1 MHSADRKLFTYI
13 AILITFA
20 MVLVYSM
27 SEFVVLLDRTS
38 DLHFFLREVIYG
50 SVAILVI
57 WSLAQLDPDKW
68 IKPLG
73 FALFFGSA
81 LLMIAMPFLPES
93 LVHAVGGA
101 KRWIRIA
108 GFSLAPVEFFKI
120 GFVWFLA
127 WSFSRKIEH
136 KPGSKLKD
144 EAMAFLPYAVMFLI
158 VMFMIAF
165 IQNDLGQVMVLG
177 MTMIV
182 MLTFAGSSM
191 RFFFTMFLGIIA
203 AGILFIVSKT
213 HRIERVKSWWAIA
226 QDSVLSI
233 FPTEIAQKLRVP
245 IDVVPYQIG
254 HSLNAIHHGGIF
266 GVGLADGGF
275 KLGFLSDVHT
285 DFILAGAAEEFGFV
299 GVFVIVTIFML
310 IILRIFKIAN
320 RSEDKTLSLF
330 ALGIGLILSFSFL
343 LNSYGISG
351 ITPVKGIAVPFL
363 SYGGSSMLAS
373 AIGIGMVLMISK
385 KVDLSSNAHVEFKQK
400 RKSGTSENISEEY
413 Q

>member
-1 MHSADRKLFTYI
+1 MTHSADRRLFTYVS
-13 AILITFA
+13 ILITTAIIF
-20 MVLVYSM
+20 VYSM
-27 SEFVVLLDRTS
+27 SEYVVLLDKVR
-38 DLHFFLREVIYG
+38 DLHFFTRELFYG
-50 SVAILVI
+50 LSAIFI
-57 WSLAQLDPDKW
+57 MWTLAQLDPDKW

-73 FALFFGSA
+73 FTLFFGST
-81 LLMIAMPFLPES
+81 LVMIAMPFLPDS

-101 KRWIRIA
+101 KRWIKVF

-136 KPGSKLKD
+136 KPGSRLKD
-144 EAMAFLPYAVMFLI
+144 EAMAFLPYGVMFLV

-191 RFFFTMFLGIIA
+191 RFFFTMFVAIVIA
-203 AGILFIVSKT
+203 GVLFIISKS

-226 QDSVLSI
+226 QDSVLSL
-233 FPTEIAQKLRVP
+233 FPQHIAQKLRVP

-254 HSLNAIHHGGIF
+254 HSLNAIHHGGVF
-266 GVGLADGGF
+266 GTGLANGGF

-285 DFILAGAAEEFGFV
+285 DFILAGIAEEAGYV
-299 GVFVIVTIFML
+299 GVFAIVVLFL
-310 IILRIFKIAN
+310 FILQRIFKIAN
-320 RSEDKTLSLF
+320 RTPNKTFSLF
-330 ALGIGLILSFSFL
+330 TLGIGLILGFSFL

-351 ITPVKGIAVPFL
+351 ITPIKGIAVPFL

-385 KVDLSSNAHVEFKQK
+385 KAKLS
-400 RKSGTSENISEEY
+400 
-413 Q
+413 

>member
-1 MHSADRKLFTYI
+1 MQAGADRLLFSYI
-13 AILITFA
+13 VILITLSIIF
-20 MVLVYSM
+20 VYSM
-27 SEFVVLLDRTS
+27 SEFVVLLRGVS
-38 DLHFFLREVIYG
+38 DLYYFARSLLFG
-50 SVAILVI
+50 SVSIFVM
-57 WSLAQLDPDKW
+57 WFLARLDPNRW

-73 FALFFGSA
+73 FGLFFGSA
-81 LLMIAMPFLPES
+81 ALMVAMPFMPES

-136 KPGSKLKD
+136 KPQRGLKE
-144 EAMAFLPYAVMFLI
+144 EAKAFLPYAVMFLV

-177 MTMIV
+177 VTMII

-191 RFFFTMFLGIIA
+191 RFFFVMLFGIIA
-203 AGILFIVSKT
+203 SGVLFIVSKS
-213 HRIERVKSWWAIA
+213 HRIERVKSWWSIA
-226 QDSVLSI
+226 QENLLSLLSEDLAAK
-233 FPTEIAQKLRVP
+233 FRVP
-245 IDVVPYQIG
+245 IDTVPYQMG
-254 HSLNAIHHGGIF
+254 HSLNAIHHGGFI
-266 GVGLADGGF
+266 GVGLGDGGF

-285 DFILAGAAEEFGFV
+285 DFILAGMVEELGFV
-299 GVFVIVTIFML
+299 GIFFVAMLFLL

-320 RSEDKTLSLF
+320 RCKDKTLSLF
-330 ALGIGLILSFSFL
+330 LLGIGLILAFSFL

-351 ITPVKGIAVPFL
+351 LTPIKGIAVPFL

-373 AIGIGMVLMISK
+373 AIGVGMVLMISK
-385 KVDLSSNAHVEFKQK
+385 KVQL
-400 RKSGTSENISEEY
+400 
-413 Q
+413 

>member
-1 MHSADRKLFTYI
+1 MSADRKLFTYV
-13 AILITFA
+13 AILITLSII
-20 MVLVYSM
+20 LVYSM
-27 SEFVVLLDRTS
+27 SEFVVLLDKVR
-38 DLHFFLREVIYG
+38 DLHFFLRQLFYG
-50 SVAILVI
+50 TLAILI
-57 WSLAQLDPDKW
+57 MWLLATRDPDKW

-73 FALFFGSA
+73 FTLFLGSA
-81 LLMIAMPFLPES
+81 LVMIAMPFLPDS

-101 KRWIRIA
+101 KRWIRIF
-108 GFSLAPVEFFKI
+108 GFSLAPVEFFKV

-136 KPGSKLKD
+136 KPGSQLKD
-144 EAMAFLPYAVMFLI
+144 EAIAFLPYAVMFLG

-191 RFFFTMFLGIIA
+191 RFFFTMFMGIVV
-203 AGILFIVSKT
+203 AGILFIISKD

-226 QDSVLSI
+226 QDSVLSV
-233 FPTEIAQKLRVP
+233 FPDQIAQKLRVP

-266 GVGLADGGF
+266 GTGLADGGF

-285 DFILAGAAEEFGFV
+285 DFILSGATEEFGFI
-299 GVFVIVTIFML
+299 GLFLIVML
-310 IILRIFKIAN
+310 FILVILRIFKIAN
-320 RSEDKTLSLF
+320 RSKDKTLSLF
-330 ALGIGLILSFSFL
+330 ALGIGLLLAFSFL

-351 ITPVKGIAVPFL
+351 ITPIKGIAVPFL
-363 SYGGSSMLAS
+363 SYGGSSLLAS
-373 AIGIGMVLMISK
+373 AVGIGMVLMISK
-385 KVDLSSNAHVEFKQK
+385 KVDL
-400 RKSGTSENISEEY
+400 T
-413 Q
+413 

>member
-1 MHSADRKLFTYI
+1 MNYSADRRLFTLV
-13 AILITFA
+13 ATLITIA

-27 SEFVVLLDRTS
+27 SEFVVLLDKTT
-38 DLHFFLREVIYG
+38 DLHFFLREVFYG
-50 SVAILVI
+50 TVSIFI
-57 WSLAQLDPDKW
+57 MWSLAQLSPDKW

-73 FALFFGSA
+73 FGIFIIST
-81 LLMIAMPFLPES
+81 LLMIAMPFLPET

-101 KRWIRIA
+101 KRWIRIG
-108 GFSLAPVEFFKI
+108 GFSLAPVEFFKV

-127 WSFSRKIEH
+127 WSFSRRIKH
-136 KPGSKLKD
+136 KPGSKLKE
-144 EAMAFLPYAVMFLI
+144 EAIAFMPYAVMFLF

-191 RFFFTMFLGIIA
+191 RFFFTMFLLIIT
-203 AGILFIVSKT
+203 AGILFIISKD
-213 HRIERVKSWWAIA
+213 HRIQRVKSWWAIA
-226 QDSVLSI
+226 QDSVLSF
-233 FPTEIAQKLRVP
+233 FPDAMAQKLRVP

-254 HSLNAIHHGGIF
+254 HSLNAIHHGGVF

-285 DFILAGAAEEFGFV
+285 DFILAGTAEEFGLL
-299 GVFVIVTIFML
+299 GIIIVVSLFIL
-310 IILRIFKIAN
+310 IIHRIFKIAN
-320 RSEDKTLSLF
+320 RVHNKTLSLF
-330 ALGIGLILSFSFL
+330 TLGIGLVLSFSFL

-351 ITPVKGIAVPFL
+351 ITPIKGIAVPFL

-373 AIGIGMVLMISK
+373 AVGIGMVLMVSK
-385 KVDLSSNAHVEFKQK
+385 KVDL
-400 RKSGTSENISEEY
+400 R
-413 Q
+413 

>member
-1 MHSADRKLFTYI
+1 MSQSADRKLFTLI
-13 AILITFA
+13 AILITLA
-20 MVLVYSM
+20 IILVYSM
-27 SEFVVLLDRTS
+27 SEFVVLLDKTT
-38 DLHFFLREVIYG
+38 DLYFFFRELG
-50 SVAILVI
+50 FGAVAIFI
-57 WSLAQLDPDKW
+57 MWFLAQLNPDRW
-68 IKPLG
+68 IKYLG

-81 LLMIAMPFLPES
+81 AVMIAMPFLPES

-108 GFSLAPVEFFKI
+108 GFSIAPVEFFKV

-136 KPGSKLKD
+136 KPGSRLKD
-144 EAMAFLPYAVMFLI
+144 EAMAFLPYGVMFLI

-191 RFFFTMFLGIIA
+191 RFFFTMFLGIIT
-203 AGILFIVSKT
+203 AGVLFIISKT

-233 FPTEIAQKLRVP
+233 FPADIAQKLRVP

-254 HSLNAIHHGGIF
+254 HSLNAIHHGGLF

-285 DFILAGAAEEFGFV
+285 DFILAGTAEEFGFF
-299 GVFVIVTIFML
+299 GIVTIVFLFML

-320 RSEDKTLSLF
+320 RSEDKTFSLF
-330 ALGIGLILSFSFL
+330 TLGIGLILSFSFL

-351 ITPVKGIAVPFL
+351 ITPIKGIAVPFL

-385 KVDLSSNAHVEFKQK
+385 KVKL
-400 RKSGTSENISEEY
+400 
-413 Q
+413 

>member
-1 MHSADRKLFTYI
+1 MSADRKLFTYV
-13 AILITFA
+13 AILITLSII
-20 MVLVYSM
+20 LVYSM
-27 SEFVVLLDRTS
+27 SEFVVLLDKVR
-38 DLHFFLREVIYG
+38 DLHFFLRQLFYG
-50 SVAILVI
+50 TLAILI
-57 WSLAQLDPDKW
+57 MWLLATRDPDKW

-73 FALFFGSA
+73 FTLFLGSA
-81 LLMIAMPFLPES
+81 LVMIAMPFLPDS

-101 KRWIRIA
+101 KRWIRIF
-108 GFSLAPVEFFKI
+108 GFSLAPVEFFKV

-136 KPGSKLKD
+136 KPGSQLKD
-144 EAMAFLPYAVMFLI
+144 EAIAFLPYAVMFLG

-191 RFFFTMFLGIIA
+191 RFFFTMFMGIVV
-203 AGILFIVSKT
+203 AGILFIISKD

-226 QDSVLSI
+226 QDSVLSV
-233 FPTEIAQKLRVP
+233 FPDQIAQKLRVP

-266 GVGLADGGF
+266 GTGLADGGF

-285 DFILAGAAEEFGFV
+285 DFILSGATEEFGFI
-299 GVFVIVTIFML
+299 GLFLIVML
-310 IILRIFKIAN
+310 FILVILRIFKIAN
-320 RSEDKTLSLF
+320 RSKDKTLSLF
-330 ALGIGLILSFSFL
+330 ALGTGLLLAFSFL

-351 ITPVKGIAVPFL
+351 ITPIKGIAVPFL
-363 SYGGSSMLAS
+363 SYGGSSLLAS
-373 AIGIGMVLMISK
+373 AVGIGMVLMISK
-385 KVDLSSNAHVEFKQK
+385 KVDL
-400 RKSGTSENISEEY
+400 T
-413 Q
+413 